1 MKRLIT
7 FLIIP
12 FFTIPLLAQVKE
24 VTPLIFGKKYTIY
37 SKVLKEN
44 RTILVYDPNEN
55 LKREKKIDRPVIYVL
70 DGNDHYLNIINLL
83 LGLGGDSLPKLIVV
97 GITQNDRNKD
107 LSSEGFS
114 QFSSYIESE
123 IMSYID
129 SHYKTSNDKIL
140 IGHSLGGLFTMST
153 FLQKNNLFNSYISID
168 PYLIN
173 QNIPSQYLELSK
185 INTFKNKSLYISIA
199 RTFPENLTFEEAV
212 NDISDSTKMVR
223 EIVSLVNQIDSNRK
237 ELHFKCDYFNDKGHM
252 SVPNISIYNG
262 LKFIFNN

>member
-55 LKREKKIDRPVIYVL
+55 LKRKKKIDRPVIYVL

-114 QFSSYIESE
+114 RFSSYIESE

-140 IGHSLGGLFTMST
+140 IGHSLGGLFTIST
-153 FLQKNNLFNSYISID
+153 FLQKNK
-168 PYLIN
+168 YLLRI
-173 QNIPSQYLELSK
+173 
-185 INTFKNKSLYISIA
+185 
-199 RTFPENLTFEEAV
+199 RTSHL
-212 NDISDSTKMVR
+212 R
-223 EIVSLVNQIDSNRK
+223 
-237 ELHFKCDYFNDKGHM
+237 
-252 SVPNISIYNG
+252 
-262 LKFIFNN
+262 